1 MVKVL
6 GVATYNSVQEKK
18 TLEPNPTEN
27 ALIQRWQRGETA
39 AFDELYTRHAPAIY
53 RLGWAMLQ
61 QTQSA
66 EDVVQE
72 TFLRA
77 HKARHRFDPSRA
89 SFGTWLY
96 QIALNYCRSHLRR
109 KRLLTIPWLRQNEE
123 TPDLPDFR
131 PGPESTA
138 LRGEYRHTLWEAVQN
153 LSAPLRE
160 VITLHYYLELPA
172 VEIAAMLN
180 CPEGTIYSRL
190 HNARRRLAET
200 LAEKGLTTPE
210 MLEAQNAH

>member
-1 MVKVL
+1 M
-6 GVATYNSVQEKK
+6 ATYNSVQEKK

-39 AFDELYTRHAPAIY
+39 AFDELYTRHSPAIY

-109 KRLLTIPWLRQNEE
+109 KSLLTIPWLRQNEE
-123 TPDLPDFR
+123 TPDLPDSR

-172 VEIAAMLN
+172 VEIAVMLN

>member
-1 MVKVL
+1 MKVL
-6 GVATYNSVQEKK
+6 DVAAYNSVPERK
-18 TLEPNPTEN
+18 TLEQNLTEN
-27 ALIQRWQRGETA
+27 ALIQRWQRGDAT

-77 HKARHRFDPSRA
+77 HKARQRFDPSRA
-89 SFGTWLY
+89 GLGTWLY

-109 KRLLTIPWLRQNEE
+109 KHLLTIPWLRQTEE

-138 LRGEYRHTLWEAVQN
+138 LRGEYRHILWEAVQN

-160 VITLHYYLELPA
+160 VITLHYYMELPA
-172 VEIAAMLN
+172 VEIAVMLN